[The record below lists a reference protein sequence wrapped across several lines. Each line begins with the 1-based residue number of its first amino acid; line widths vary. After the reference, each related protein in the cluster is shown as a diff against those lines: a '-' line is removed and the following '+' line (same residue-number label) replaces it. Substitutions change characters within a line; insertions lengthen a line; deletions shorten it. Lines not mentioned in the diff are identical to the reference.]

1 MQPAAKYFHVLLLV
15 SEYFAQ
21 QSISL
26 PRVPKIKIQQNFEI
40 KFEKHWKTNG
50 TMWKYCYRLNFIWM
64 VTPYVEFHWQDQ
76 KLELNYMY
84 MSP

>member
-1 MQPAAKYFHVLLLV
+1 MRAIGLHFLGAVCFKKFCKIKIWYFLLEFCLPLGKKDYNMQPAAKYFHVLLLV

-40 KFEKHWKTNG
+40 KFEKH
-50 TMWKYCYRLNFIWM
+50 
-64 VTPYVEFHWQDQ
+64 
-76 KLELNYMY
+76 
-84 MSP
+84 